1 MKRFFSEDPEN
12 DPEFQFKDDDFENE
26 YEDGEEEIVGYIDS
40 SEILEVMQMD
50 LAQTELNQHLLSK
63 AMEIAKQNF
72 WWRFK
77 STAYKMSEIEKIYHK
92 LMDMTEDGEEKG
104 T

>member
-12 DPEFQFKDDDFENE
+12 DPEFQFQDDDFEDYE
-26 YEDGEEEIVGYIDS
+26 EDGEVGYIDS
-40 SEILEVMQMD
+40 NEILEVMQMD
-50 LAQTELNQHLLSK
+50 LAQTELNQHLISK

-77 STAYKMSEIEKIYHK
+77 NTAYKMAEIEKIYQR
-92 LMDMTEDGEEKG
+92 LVAMTEIEDEEEKG
-104 T
+104 K

>member
-1 MKRFFSEDPEN
+1 MKRFFSEDPE
-12 DPEFQFKDDDFENE
+12 DPEQFQFNDDNFEEFNDDD
-26 YEDGEEEIVGYIDS
+26 EEVGYIDS

-50 LAQTELNQHLLSK
+50 LAQTELNQHLISK

-77 STAYKMSEIEKIYHK
+77 NTAYKMAEIEKIYRR
-92 LMDMTEDGEEKG
+92 LVSMTETEDEEEKG
-104 T
+104 K